1 MVDGVILL
9 VDASEG
15 PMPQTKFVLSKAL
28 KLGLKPIVAINKID
42 KPDQRANEV
51 LNDVFDLFANLD
63 ATDEQLD
70 FPVLFGS
77 AKQGWMSESAETP
90 AKFSMAPLFEKVIE
104 KVAEPKAEDGKF
116 RMLATVIESDP
127 FLGRIL
133 TGRIASGTVEPNMP
147 LKALNMDGKTIETG
161 RVSKVLAFRGLERQP
176 IAFGEA
182 GDIVS
187 IAGLSKSSVADTI
200 CASEISDPISA
211 QPIDPPTLSMAFK
224 VNDGPLAGKE
234 GDKLQSRIIRERLL
248 AEAEGNVALKVEET
262 SLADTFIVSGRGE
275 LMLSI

>member
-77 AKQGWMSESAETP
+77 AKQGWMSENAETP
-90 AKFSMAPLFEKVIE
+90 AEFSMAPLFEKVIE
-104 KVAEPKAEDGKF
+104 KVAEPTAEDGKF
-116 RMLATVIESDP
+116 KMLATVIESDP
-127 FLGRIL
+127 F
-133 TGRIASGTVEPNMP
+133 
-147 LKALNMDGKTIETG
+147 
-161 RVSKVLAFRGLERQP
+161 FRANFDWSDR
-176 IAFGEA
+176 
-182 GDIVS
+182 S
-187 IAGLSKSSVADTI
+187 RSS
-200 CASEISDPISA
+200 
-211 QPIDPPTLSMAFK
+211 
-224 VNDGPLAGKE
+224 
-234 GDKLQSRIIRERLL
+234 
-248 AEAEGNVALKVEET
+248 
-262 SLADTFIVSGRGE
+262 
-275 LMLSI
+275 